1 MSILLAWMITCSP
14 KHLKRKITNERLLQL
29 DVKQLSFEQLNII
42 RRHSHVA
49 QWSIALQFSLV
60 SLVCLHCIKRVFLL
74 LFYFLLLI
82 IYFLLREVGK
92 KCAVMDNVMTVNPVS
107 LQELCVFVAAMIH
120 YFYLVGFAWMLFEGV
135 YLYLMV
141 VKVFNTVIRLRLFYG
156 VAWGKY

>member
-1 MSILLAWMITCSP
+1 M
-14 KHLKRKITNERLLQL
+14 
-29 DVKQLSFEQLNII
+29 
-42 RRHSHVA
+42 
-49 QWSIALQFSLV
+49 
-60 SLVCLHCIKRVFLL
+60 
-74 LFYFLLLI
+74 
-82 IYFLLREVGK
+82 IYFLWGEVNEK
-92 KCAVMDNVMTVNPVS
+92 RAVYGLNVMTVNPVS